1 MCFPFVHQRALMHEW
16 IWNTLSTVWLIK
28 SNVTYLQT
36 FQWNR
41 VTNVFIPQNNQ
52 RKNPPLFSALQRL
65 FKRKQ
70 KIKSM
75 KKVGGREE
83 KPNEPTHTHSSHL
96 LIELFCVSCSVLRR
110 APNLSLLHTFRLFQL
125 FCPHTHIHMLIRI
138 KRKYTNGNGVLKK
151 STKNISFLRHNLQ
164 YFLSLSSFLFG
175 FVLFCKF
182 QWRLVNFSRQL
193 SCVAIVGSSFFT
205 LTWWSWRVSKRE
217 KSAYIRIQC
226 GGKPFV
232 VRFKAVCYVDPFIEA
247 MNLIACCFDFD
258 AAREKLGRKMRTNYE
273 TPNVCIHAK

>member
-83 KPNEPTHTHSSHL
+83 KPNKPTHTLFTFAHWFVL
-96 LIELFCVSCSVLRR
+96 RELFSFAPRTKSVLVTYI
-110 APNLSLLHTFRLFQL
+110 STFSVVLYT
-125 FCPHTHIHMLIRI
+125 HTHIHMLIRI

-151 STKNISFLRHNLQ
+151 STRNTSFLRHNLQ
-164 YFLSLSSFLFG
+164 YFLSLSSFLFC

-182 QWRLVNFSRQL
+182 QLVNFSRQL
-193 SCVAIVGSSFFT
+193 SCVAIVGSVFFT
-205 LTWWSWRVSKRE
+205 LTWCSWRVSKRE

-273 TPNVCIHAK
+273 TPNVYLHAK

>member
-1 MCFPFVHQRALMHEW
+1 M
-16 IWNTLSTVWLIK
+16 WLIYKHFSEIVWQMYSFLKTINGKTHHFFPRCKDFLSENKKLNRWKK
-28 SNVTYLQT
+28 SVVAKKNQT
-36 FQWNR
+36 
-41 VTNVFIPQNNQ
+41 
-52 RKNPPLFSALQRL
+52 NPH
-65 FKRKQ
+65 
-70 KIKSM
+70 
-75 KKVGGREE
+75 
-83 KPNEPTHTHSSHL
+83 THTLHICS
-96 LIELFCVSCSVLRR
+96 LICFAWVVQFCAAHQICPCYIHFDFFSCFV
-110 APNLSLLHTFRLFQL
+110 
-125 FCPHTHIHMLIRI
+125 HTHIHMLIRI

-151 STKNISFLRHNLQ
+151 STRNTSFLRHNLQ
-164 YFLSLSSFLFG
+164 YFLSLSSFLFC

-193 SCVAIVGSSFFT
+193 SCVAIVGSGFFT

-273 TPNVCIHAK
+273 TPNVCTHAK